1 MYGPSSPNRRSRA
14 GLWFAAFTIASLLML
29 LASSTEPAR
38 TLQQVTARALDPVR
52 QTLGGI
58 GAGIAGVFGAVG
70 EIDRLRGENAELR
83 VALAGAEQRIAELTE
98 AARENEEL
106 RELLGI
112 TESLEMELFPVRI
125 ISRDPSNFAWEA
137 GIDAGSDDGIAEGM
151 PVVANA
157 DGAGALAGTVVAV
170 TQDTAR
176 VRFIVDT
183 RSVVIALDQATR
195 ALGEVRGQA
204 GGQLVMT
211 NVPVTEALEVG
222 ATIVSAGLT
231 YDTAASRYPGGLLIG
246 TVQAVEEDPNALTQ
260 TAYVRPAFDAASA
273 ERLLVVIDFRQG

>member
-112 TESLEMELFPVRI
+112 TEALEMELFPVRI